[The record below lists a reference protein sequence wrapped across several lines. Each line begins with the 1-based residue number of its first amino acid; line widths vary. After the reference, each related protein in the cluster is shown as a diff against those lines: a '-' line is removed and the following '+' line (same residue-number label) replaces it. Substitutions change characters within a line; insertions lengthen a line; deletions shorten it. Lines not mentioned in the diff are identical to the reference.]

1 MKEINKNIIMEKNRI
16 FTVSEYNKSVYGE
29 KIRNYS
35 GKYLR
40 EWNPKRSKLAAAIIK
55 GLKEIP
61 LNKNTNVLY
70 LGASTGTTV
79 SHVSDICY
87 NGKIFAVEFAY
98 DPFVKL
104 YNLAKIRSNI
114 FPILDDANMPEKYR
128 FFVDKIN
135 FIYQDIAQRNQ
146 VDIFNKNADLF
157 TCAKYAMLI
166 LKLKSISSRKNERFI
181 LNNAIR
187 NIKNFKIMEIIDLR
201 PFDSGNFLLSMVR
214 H

>member
-79 SHVSDICY
+79 SHISDICY
-87 NGKIFAVEFAY
+87 NGRIFAVEFAY

-128 FFVDKIN
+128 FLWIRLTLYIRILPRGIRLIFLIKTL
-135 FIYQDIAQRNQ
+135 IYLLAQNMQ
-146 VDIFNKNADLF
+146 
-157 TCAKYAMLI
+157 C
-166 LKLKSISSRKNERFI
+166 
-181 LNNAIR
+181 
-187 NIKNFKIMEIIDLR
+187 
-201 PFDSGNFLLSMVR
+201 
-214 H
+214 